1 MITVTRLNNEGFVIN
16 GELIEKLEAK
26 PDTTITLLNG
36 HVYIVKEK
44 VEEVI
49 KKVIEY
55 KKSIFIGPQKE

>member
-1 MITVTRLNNEGFVIN
+1 MITVTRLNNEVFVIN
-16 GELIEKLEAK
+16 SELIEKLEAK

>member
-1 MITVTRLNNEGFVIN
+1 MISVTRLNNEGFVIN

-36 HVYIVKEK
+36 HVYIVKEN

>member
-1 MITVTRLNNEGFVIN
+1 MITVTRLNNEVFVIN
-16 GELIEKLEAK
+16 DELIEKLEAK

-36 HVYIVKEK
+36 HVYIVKEN

>member
-1 MITVTRLNNEGFVIN
+1 MISVTRLNNEGFVIN

>member
-1 MITVTRLNNEGFVIN
+1 MISVTRLNNEGFVIN

-49 KKVIEY
+49 KKVIVY

>member
-1 MITVTRLNNEGFVIN
+1 MITVTKLNNEGFVIN

>member
-1 MITVTRLNNEGFVIN
+1 MITVTRLNNEVFVIN
-16 GELIEKLEAK
+16 SELIEKLEAK

-36 HVYIVKEK
+36 HVYIVKEN